1 MEFVAVFTE
10 SCFRDC
16 DENYLWKLA
25 KPSQVLLLVLWVS
38 SFPGGHMTQGIL
50 WLQSGALGSWA
61 FGSLSSPLL
70 WLDRNHWNMFFS
82 IRMKNI
88 EKKRCWNQFK
98 TNKNSTPWGNTKL
111 VKTTLLPFVFIYHSF
126 SKSNFPKQYWITT
139 VWDFSFRTMLPR
151 RLTYCIQLSL
161 LPLVFDLETKSH
173 FMF

>member
-1 MEFVAVFTE
+1 MRIISESWPSPHRFYCWFCGLPLFQVATWHRE
-10 SCFRDC
+10 SSGC
-16 DENYLWKLA
+16 
-25 KPSQVLLLVLWVS
+25 SQELWVHEHLVPCYHH
-38 SFPGGHMTQGIL
+38 FCDLTETIETCPTL
-50 WLQSGALGSWA
+50 
-61 FGSLSSPLL
+61 P
-70 WLDRNHWNMFFS
+70 FS